1 MREKIKVEK
10 VYDFLKKVDSNFP
23 VPLSKR
29 QDLKFLSEKLTDKGT
44 LCIATDDGNIVSM
57 VGGYTENIIDNKAY
71 ISVVATLKEYSG
83 KGFAKRLVREFI
95 EVCKE
100 KNIDAAHLYTVHN
113 NTVAVNMYKSL
124 GFLEWKIKDETRKED
139 LHLIYYIGGDK

>member
-1 MREKIKVEK
+1 MNKREFVMIIT
-10 VYDFLKKVDSNFP
+10 
-23 VPLSKR
+23 
-29 QDLKFLSEKLTDKGT
+29 KLTVVFGKEVNDEF
-44 LCIATDDGNIVSM
+44 INIWYSF
-57 VGGYTENIIDNKAY
+57 
-71 ISVVATLKEYSG
+71 LKEYSG

-100 KNIDAAHLYTVHN
+100 KNIDAVHLYTVHN
-113 NTVAVNMYKSL
+113 NTVAVNMYKSM